1 MTSLFLSRHTPKNLF
16 WKNSTGGSQRSQ
28 ANELDAPKAVT
39 ASLIA
44 GTLGKSALGHLQ
56 SRFTRKK
63 GQTMDDILI
72 IGGGPAGLCAGIMAA
87 QAGRRVTICE
97 PKPGDIDKACGE
109 GLMPGAVD
117 ALHRLG
123 VTKDDAPLSRDSLH
137 R

>member
-1 MTSLFLSRHTPKNLF
+1 
-16 WKNSTGGSQRSQ
+16 
-28 ANELDAPKAVT
+28 
-39 ASLIA
+39 
-44 GTLGKSALGHLQ
+44 
-56 SRFTRKK
+56 
-63 GQTMDDILI
+63 MDDILI

-123 VTKDDAPLSRDSLH
+123 VTPKMTHPFRGIRYIDKGRVAEGCFPLALALACDAPSYMMP
-137 R
+137 